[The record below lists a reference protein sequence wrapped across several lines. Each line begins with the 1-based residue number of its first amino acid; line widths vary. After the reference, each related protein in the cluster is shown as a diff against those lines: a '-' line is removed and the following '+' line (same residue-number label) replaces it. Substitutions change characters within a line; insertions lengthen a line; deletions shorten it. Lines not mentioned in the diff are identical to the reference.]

1 MTNVQNFSRKQQA
14 QTAQAKI
21 TKYNPEQYQSYC
33 IGMHYYTIRYDT
45 IRYIICTEKLTGK
58 LPV

>member
-1 MTNVQNFSRKQQA
+1 MYMYKFA
-14 QTAQAKI
+14 
-21 TKYNPEQYQSYC
+21 
-33 IGMHYYTIRYDT
+33 YTIRYDT

>member
-1 MTNVQNFSRKQQA
+1 VIQSATKNV
-14 QTAQAKI
+14 I
-21 TKYNPEQYQSYC
+21 
-33 IGMHYYTIRYDT
+33 IRYDT

>member
-1 MTNVQNFSRKQQA
+1 MTDHEFDIVIEHSG
-14 QTAQAKI
+14 T
-21 TKYNPEQYQSYC
+21 
-33 IGMHYYTIRYDT
+33 RYDT

>member
-1 MTNVQNFSRKQQA
+1 MYMSAEQMSSVKSANMQNGCVL
-14 QTAQAKI
+14 
-21 TKYNPEQYQSYC
+21 YD
-33 IGMHYYTIRYDT
+33 TIRYT

>member
-1 MTNVQNFSRKQQA
+1 LFQA
-14 QTAQAKI
+14 DTVAYC
-21 TKYNPEQYQSYC
+21 TKLPK
-33 IGMHYYTIRYDT
+33 TIARAFFFVLGVVLRYDT

>member
-1 MTNVQNFSRKQQA
+1 MV
-14 QTAQAKI
+14 
-21 TKYNPEQYQSYC
+21 
-33 IGMHYYTIRYDT
+33 RYDT

>member
-1 MTNVQNFSRKQQA
+1 MISR
-14 QTAQAKI
+14 
-21 TKYNPEQYQSYC
+21 NELLVFLGSY
-33 IGMHYYTIRYDT
+33 RYDT

>member
-1 MTNVQNFSRKQQA
+1 MFIDKLHTV
-14 QTAQAKI
+14 
-21 TKYNPEQYQSYC
+21 
-33 IGMHYYTIRYDT
+33 HIRPLFGYDT